1 MNLAHHLL
9 RAARVDAAAPAI
21 FKGLAQV
28 ADYGTLAA
36 STAALAASLRQRFA
50 LEKGDRVALLM
61 KNVPDYVGCLY
72 ACWHAGLVA
81 VPINAKLH
89 PREIAFILENSG
101 AAVVF
106 VTEDLAGAA
115 SDALALISASKPEI
129 VEIGSADFRR
139 LGDAEPIAISDVAAQ
154 DPAWIFYTSGTT
166 GRPKGAVLSHRNLLA
181 MALNYLAEINPLA
194 PGEALLHAAP
204 MSHGSGIYM
213 IPHLLGMG
221 AQMIPESGRFE
232 PDEILELT
240 AKRSG
245 ISFFAAPTMVRRLTL
260 AAEAAGANAPGLKS
274 IIYGGGPMYVADCKA
289 ALKIFGPKLTQ
300 IYGQGESPMTIT
312 VLPRQMHPDVGHPR
326 YEERLA
332 SVGFAQSVVE
342 VRTVGSSG
350 RDVELGEIGE
360 IVVRG
365 DTVMSGYWQNAD
377 ATKNTLRGG
386 WLYTGDM
393 GSFDADGFL
402 TLKDRS
408 KDVIISGGTNIYPR
422 EVEEVLLRH
431 EGVAEVSVIGRF
443 HPEWGEE
450 VVAIVVPASGKAL
463 TRGELDQLC
472 GEWIARFK
480 RPKHYFLTTELPK
493 NSYGKIVKTELRVLL
508 NEASGRL
515 REMI

>member
-9 RAARVDAAAPAI
+9 RAARVDPAAPAL
-21 FKGLAQV
+21 FKGTTLV
-28 ADYGTLAA
+28 ADYGVLAA
-36 STAALAASLRQRFA
+36 SAAVLAASLRQHFP
-50 LEKGDRVALLM
+50 LVKGDRVALLM
-61 KNVPDYVGCLY
+61 KNMPDYVTCLY

-106 VTEDLAGAA
+106 VTEDMARAA
-115 SDALALISASKPEI
+115 SDALNLMSAARPEI
-129 VEIGSADFRR
+129 VEIGSAEYRR
-139 LGDAEPIAISDVAAQ
+139 LGEADAIGVADVAAE

-181 MALNYLAEINPLA
+181 MALNYLAEINPLV
-194 PGEALLHAAP
+194 PDEALLHAAP
-204 MSHGSGIYM
+204 MSHGSGLYM
-213 IPHLLGMG
+213 VPHLLGMG
-221 AQMIPESGRFE
+221 AQIIPESGRFE

-240 AKRSG
+240 TRRSG
-245 ISFFAAPTMVRRLTL
+245 ISFFAAPTMVRRLTV
-260 AAEAAGANAPGLKS
+260 AAEAAGSHAPGLKT

-289 ALKIFGPKLTQ
+289 ALNVFGPKLTQ
-300 IYGQGESPMTIT
+300 IYGQGETPMTIT
-312 VLPRQMHPDVGHPR
+312 FLPRHLHVDDGHPR
-326 YEERLA
+326 YEDRLA
-332 SVGFAQSVVE
+332 SVGFAQSVVQ
-342 VRTVGSSG
+342 VRTVDSAG
-350 RDVELGEIGE
+350 RDVDLGEVGE

-365 DTVMSGYWQNAD
+365 DSVMSGYWQNVE
-377 ATKNTLRGG
+377 ATDNTLRDG

-431 EGVAEVSVIGRF
+431 DGVAEVSVIGRP

-450 VVAIVVPASGKAL
+450 VVAVVVPVAGKIL
-463 TRGELDQLC
+463 KRDELDGIC

-480 RPKHYFLTTELPK
+480 RPKHYFLTGELPK
-493 NSYGKIVKTELRVLL
+493 NSYGKIVKTELRTLL
-508 NEASGRL
+508 NEASDRL
-515 REMI
+515 APMN